1 MIWDSKEIKNR
12 VTAKGVEP
20 NANIS
25 NVLASFPT
33 EKVFV
38 KPDKENAEKGFDFL
52 R

>member
-12 VTAKGVEP
+12 VTEKG
-20 NANIS
+20 
-25 NVLASFPT
+25 
-33 EKVFV
+33 FV